1 MLNPP
6 LLNPPGESKI
16 EALVHAR
23 IRAILEDRGD
33 ENISVT
39 GADKLSGTLGLT
51 SLDLALLVAE
61 LESALAVDPFAKLV
75 SVTAVRSVDDLVA
88 AYRLAFARVVPA
100 ERDDGLAEAAR
111 RAEARRARMA
121 GG

>member
-6 LLNPPGESKI
+6 GVSEI
-16 EALVHAR
+16 EAIVHAR

-33 ENISVT
+33 ANISIA

-61 LESALAVDPFAKLV
+61 LESELGVDPFAKLV

-88 AYRLAFARVVPA
+88 AYRLAFAPVEPA
-100 ERDDGLAEAAR
+100 ERDDGLVEAAR

>member
-1 MLNPP
+1 MLK
-6 LLNPPGESKI
+6 LRSASEI
-16 EALVHAR
+16 ETIVHAR

-33 ENISVT
+33 DNISIS
-39 GADKLSGTLGLT
+39 GADKLSGALGLT

-61 LESALAVDPFAKLV
+61 LEAELDVDPFAQLI

-88 AYRLAFARVVPA
+88 AYRLAFVPAKPA